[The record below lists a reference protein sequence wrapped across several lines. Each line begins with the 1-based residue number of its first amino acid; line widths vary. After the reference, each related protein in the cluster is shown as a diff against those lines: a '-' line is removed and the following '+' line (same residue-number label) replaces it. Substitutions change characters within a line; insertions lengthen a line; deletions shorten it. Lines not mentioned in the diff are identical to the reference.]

1 MEYEVWIF
9 DVNKWNLNVINV
21 NYNEDCEEVLFTG
34 ELRGV

>member
-21 NYNEDCEEVLFTG
+21 NYNEEKLLFTG
-34 ELRGV
+34 VSGKFE

>member
-21 NYNEDCEEVLFTG
+21 NFNEDHDEV
-34 ELRGV
+34 